1 MIEMFVA
8 GSIVLVLAGLV
19 LLALFQAPWWVTMF
33 VVSCGLLL
41 FFKLVELIF
50 SDDGEEGD

>member
-19 LLALFQAPWWVTMF
+19 LLALFQAPWWGTLF

-41 FFKLVELIF
+41 FFKLVELILG
-50 SDDGEEGD
+50 DDGEEGG